1 MLSSSSAIRGTY
13 SDEVAG
19 KKQEPRGEVGQEIA
33 GLRTALN
40 TGFADLRSEVRQQG
54 EDIRHEMRVLHE
66 DTIGRIAALAPDF
79 GPVRREFAAAD
90 AELREEFDRRLTP
103 LEADARRRR

>member
-1 MLSSSSAIRGTY
+1 M
-13 SDEVAG
+13 SDEMAG
-19 KKQEPRGEVGQEIA
+19 KKPELRGELGQEIV
-33 GLRTALN
+33 GLRTEMH
-40 TGFADLRSEVRQQG
+40 TGFNDLRSEMQKQG

-90 AELREEFDRRLTP
+90 AELREEFDRRVTP